1 MAVSAR
7 LSAWCGRVRTAW
19 QLTRGSFALGLLGLV
34 AMGVLTRDGVAV
46 LDLGVLRHGGCS
58 AVIRDVEVGGGS
70 QSTVADGCCGCGGPN
85 V

>member
-1 MAVSAR
+1 
-7 LSAWCGRVRTAW
+7 
-19 QLTRGSFALGLLGLV
+19 
-34 AMGVLTRDGVAV
+34 MGVLTRDGIAV